1 MTYLEQAL
9 VPPVYETLE
18 PDICNI
24 TLNHDVGFC
33 IFFDIHWKLG
43 YDFQRKCGKCGKLDV
58 QSCSNVRWLPVIL
71 LYPRFAAKSLNCF
84 SLLSNVSH

>member
-1 MTYLEQAL
+1 VAYCLMTCLEQAV

-43 YDFQRKCGKCGKLDV
+43 YDFQRKCGTCGKLDV
-58 QSCSNVRWLPVIL
+58 AELFKCPLASCYS
-71 LYPRFAAKSLNCF
+71 SL
-84 SLLSNVSH
+84 S